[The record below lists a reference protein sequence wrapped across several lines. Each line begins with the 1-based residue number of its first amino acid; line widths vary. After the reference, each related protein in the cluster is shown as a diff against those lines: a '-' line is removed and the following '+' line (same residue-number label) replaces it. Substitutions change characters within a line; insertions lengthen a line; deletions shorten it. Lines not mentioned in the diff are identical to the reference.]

1 MGSSNPMILAPRANV
16 RAISTT
22 CSSAIPRVETRV
34 VTERPRSERLQNLSR
49 FCLELRSL
57 DHVERIGFS
66 EENVLRNI
74 ELGNQAWLLAYQA
87 NSQRES
93 VSWIVDGDFAVAID
107 FDRTRIRGLHAEE
120 DLHQGRFTSP
130 VFAHQGVDFS
140 GPEVKIHSLQ
150 RLDARKRFDDAFQL
164 EKQLWR
170 RDQRSG
176 SALFPSRN
184 RK

>member
-1 MGSSNPMILAPRANV
+1 M
-16 RAISTT
+16 
-22 CSSAIPRVETRV
+22 
-34 VTERPRSERLQNLSR
+34 
-49 FCLELRSL
+49 
-57 DHVERIGFS
+57 S
-66 EENVLRNI
+66 EENVLRDI

-93 VSWIVDGDFAVAID
+93 VSWIVDGHFAVAID

-140 GPEVKIHSLQ
+140 CPEVKIHSLQ

-170 RDQRSG
+170 GINVRHLHCFLHGIGDDLTFGPGGLGKSLTLSMVMTACGDTIQGGMAWQPRSRK
-176 SALFPSRN
+176 AACTPSTPSS
-184 RK
+184 